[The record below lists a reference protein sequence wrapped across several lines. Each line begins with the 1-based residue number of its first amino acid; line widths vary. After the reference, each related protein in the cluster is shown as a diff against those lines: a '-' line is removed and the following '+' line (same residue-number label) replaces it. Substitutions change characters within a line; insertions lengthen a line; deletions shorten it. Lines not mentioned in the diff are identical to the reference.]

1 MSISTAA
8 TAGGLVELT
17 AHPMQRAGAF
27 ALAALARR
35 DHPHEVG
42 EEEFGAA
49 WTLMTDDAAAAT
61 RRLDAKQPGAFL
73 LAASYG
79 LWPNCKMNI
88 AAIRKLPADKRV
100 EAVEQWRAPR
110 GPASW
115 PDADCVLCGRAACG
129 FFGKVDVP
137 LAMSVKY
144 RNTTVPGHP
153 GLALCRGCLA
163 SFYALP
169 YACHFHSGRAA
180 ILHSW
185 DEAFLGP
192 AVRGQVIDTR
202 RRIAS
207 MSTEKPA
214 KTAYAREQLAL
225 ERLRRY
231 SHPVTADVSLIV
243 FANGNQEQEFSEYRI
258 SLPLATWLRS
268 TARQPERKSAWSALE
283 RACHSERF
291 AGPSALAGL
300 LVHEPHRIAGQVA
313 RYISTRT
320 ADSRGSELADEVTG
334 LVALLQSFVR
344 EVQQVNEQQLQ
355 EIVEV
360 GNRAAALMTVTR
372 KKVNTLVVAHRKS
385 RDLRRWL
392 NRCTVDWLLE
402 HANPALTSIADTSR
416 PFISPSQLHW
426 LFKYGD
432 EAWLFRNLLF
442 TAVLAELQRLGHQ
455 PDAED
460 TQEIKDALDEDV
472 TDKEDEQ

>member
-1 MSISTAA
+1 MSTSTAA
-8 TAGGLVELT
+8 TAGVLVELT

-35 DHPHEVG
+35 DHPQEVG
-42 EEEFGAA
+42 EDEFGAVWA
-49 WTLMTDDAAAAT
+49 LMTDDAAAAT

-88 AAIRKLPADKRV
+88 PSMRRLSAEQRA

-110 GPASW
+110 D
-115 PDADCVLCGRAACG
+115 PDCRIDAACALCGQAACG

-137 LAMSVKY
+137 LAMSVEY
-144 RNTTVPGHP
+144 RNTTVPGHA

-169 YACHFHSGRAA
+169 YACYFQGGRAA

-192 AVRGQVIDTR
+192 AIRGQVVETS

-214 KTAYAREQLAL
+214 KTAYAREQVAL

-231 SHPVTADVSLIV
+231 SHPVTADVSLIA
-243 FANGNQEQEFSEYRI
+243 FTNSNQEQEFSEYRI
-258 SLPLATWLRS
+258 SLPLAIWLRS
-268 TARQPERKSAWSALE
+268 TARQPERKAAWSALE
-283 RACHSERF
+283 RACHSERV
-291 AGPSALAGL
+291 AGSAALAGL
-300 LVHEPHRIAGQVA
+300 LVRQPHRIVGRVA

-320 ADSRGSELADEVTG
+320 ADSRGSEVGDEITG
-334 LVALLQSFVR
+334 LVELLQSFVR

-360 GNRAAALMTVTR
+360 GNRAAALMTVT
-372 KKVNTLVVAHRKS
+372 KKQVNTLVVAHRKPS
-385 RDLRRWL
+385 DLRRWL
-392 NRCTVDWLLE
+392 HRCTVDWLLARE
-402 HANPALTSIADTSR
+402 NPALTSITDTSK
-416 PFISPSQLHW
+416 PFISPTQLRW
-426 LFKYGD
+426 LFEYGD
-432 EAWLFRNLLF
+432 EAWLFRDLLF
-442 TAVLAELQRLGHQ
+442 TAVLAELQRRGHQ
-455 PDAED
+455 PDTQD
-460 TQEIKDALDEDV
+460 QQEIKDALDEDV